1 MKKKIEEQKVLPRA
15 KTNEWLMS
23 LKYFV
28 DEEEGSHLSILDHDV
43 CLGCEKKPCLT
54 FCPADVYVL
63 DEANVVQVAYNN
75 CVECGSCRIG
85 CPYKNIRWV
94 LPRGSFGVA
103 YKFG

>member
-1 MKKKIEEQKVLPRA
+1 MSKKKINKKELPQA
-15 KTNEWLMS
+15 NTYEWLMS

-28 DEEEGSHLSILDHDV
+28 DEEGGSHLTIEDHAV
-43 CLGCEKKPCLT
+43 CSECQDKPCLT

-63 DEANVVQVAYNN
+63 DDAGIVQVAYNN

-85 CPYKNIRWV
+85 CPYGNIGWV
-94 LPRGSFGVA
+94 LPRGGFGVA